1 MHAFRAAGVRLPAT
15 RLSWTTLT
23 LATIALGVA
32 TAAEG
37 DFVYVTLG
45 NNTVVRYDVSLGSS
59 AAVEASAFTFAS
71 TSLNDPNG
79 LAFDSAGNLY
89 VANNGSSLVSVFNS
103 SGASVASLGA
113 GNLERP
119 NGVAFDAAGNLYVA
133 NADGEPGLS
142 NTIKKFT
149 TAGTLLATATN
160 VINPNGLAFNSAGSL
175 YAANTDPTANNV
187 SIFNASGV
195 FTGTLGSSP
204 DLDAPSGLAFDRD
217 GNLYVSNFLGNSIV
231 KYDTGGIVV
240 SSISD
245 NLVSPR
251 GLAFDSA
258 GNLYAT
264 NQGNSTISKF
274 DSSGQFQFS
283 WNTASN
289 PRFIAAVP
297 EPGAVGLVA
306 VARAC
311 GGCAVWRRAS
321 HRVGRG

>member
-1 MHAFRAAGVRLPAT
+1 MHSLRAPGARFAAA
-15 RLSWTTLT
+15 RLSWALMT
-23 LATIALGVA
+23 LAAIALGVA
-32 TAAEG
+32 APVQA

-59 AAVEASAFTFAS
+59 GAVAASAFTFAS
-71 TSLNDPNG
+71 TNLNDPNG
-79 LAFDSAGNLY
+79 LAFDAAGNLY

-119 NGVAFDAAGNLYVA
+119 NGIAFDAAGNLYVA

-149 TAGTLLATATN
+149 TAGALLATLTN
-160 VINPNGLAFNSAGSL
+160 VINPNGLAFNSTGSL
-175 YAANTDPTANNV
+175 YAANTYPTANNV

-195 FTGTLGSSP
+195 FTGTLGSSS

-217 GNLYVSNFLGNSIV
+217 GNLHVSNFLGNSIV
-231 KYDTGGIVV
+231 TYDTSGNVV
-240 SSISD
+240 SSISG
-245 NLVSPR
+245 NLASPR

-264 NQGNSTISKF
+264 NQGDNTISKF

-297 EPGAVGLVA
+297 EPGALGLVA
-306 VARAC
+306 VAVAC
-311 GGCAVWRRAS
+311 GGCAAWRRAS
-321 HRVGRG
+321 RRVGRR